1 MSILTDIGNILSNN
15 PIVVGIK
22 NGADTAIDILQGQN
36 TGQTVTQG
44 LQNLQPV
51 APVPTQ
57 PPVVTRGTHD
67 IAQTVGNV
75 PNDVSSIGGA
85 IGSISDFLSY
95 IAWIFYP
102 AHILRAVEFVAGIII
117 GGFGLSIL
125 FRGRGG
131 GGLTGR
137 AISATPVG
145 RVIRVR
151 RGTRMGRYEGQRE
164 AARMEA
170 RQRETRSVRE
180 GSAYERERISRDA
193 RRRARS

>member
-36 TGQTVTQG
+36 TGQAVTQG
-44 LQNLQPV
+44 LQNLQPI

-57 PPVVTRGTHD
+57 PSVVTRGTHD
-67 IAQTVGNV
+67 ITQTVGNV
-75 PNDVSSIGGA
+75 PNDISSIGSA
-85 IGSISDFLSY
+85 IGSVSDFLSY

-102 AHILRAVEFVAGIII
+102 THILRAIEFVVGIVLILFGI
-117 GGFGLSIL
+117 THFRGFGGL
-125 FRGRGG
+125 GR
-131 GGLTGR
+131 R

-151 RGTRMGRYEGQRE
+151 QGTRMGRYEGQRE

-170 RQRETRSVRE
+170 RQIETRSVRQS
-180 GSAYERERISRDA
+180 SAYERERTAHDA